1 MSDFTNTY
9 EDRIVNKVLRNTD
22 YTSDATV
29 YVALFSAFA
38 DTENGAGTE
47 ITGTG
52 YSRQTATFAAPSNG
66 ATSNS
71 GAITWTNSSGGTW
84 TITHLSLMNHASTN
98 GAANNIMVKA
108 FSKSVPNGDTL
119 TIAIGDL
126 DVTVA

>member
-22 YTSDATV
+22 YTSDATI
-29 YVALFSAFA
+29 YVALFSAWA
-38 DTENGAGTE
+38 DVENGTGTE

-52 YSRQTATFAAPSNG
+52 YSRQTVTFSAPSNG

-71 GAITWTNSSGGTW
+71 GAITWTNSSGSTW
-84 TITHLSLMNHASTN
+84 TITHIALMNHASTN
-98 GAANNIMVKA
+98 TTANYIMGKT